1 MRCKDC
7 EYFIS
12 QRQEDATVQMICKLD
27 GLKRWLV
34 DGCSNGQAIQSD
46 FNNIY
51 PWSDMRRCNLSD
63 NGTVNA
69 YHGDPLYAEDG
80 SNGQVM
86 VEIPKAW
93 WMMGARYR
101 VEEYEDK
108 QIFTFD
114 DMERLVRK

>member
-12 QRQEDATVQMICKLD
+12 QRQEDATVQMVCKFD
-27 GLKRWLV
+27 GIKRWLV
-34 DGCSNGQAIQSD
+34 DGCSNGQ
-46 FNNIY
+46 
-51 PWSDMRRCNLSD
+51 
-63 NGTVNA
+63 V
-69 YHGDPLYAEDG
+69 
-80 SNGQVM
+80 
-86 VEIPKAW
+86 K
-93 WMMGARYR
+93 